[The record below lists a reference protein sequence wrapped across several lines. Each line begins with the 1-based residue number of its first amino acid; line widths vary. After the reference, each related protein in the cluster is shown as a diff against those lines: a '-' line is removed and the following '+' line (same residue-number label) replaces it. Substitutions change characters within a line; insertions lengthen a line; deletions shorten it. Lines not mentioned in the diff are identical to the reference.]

1 MLYPYSWPDN
11 REISHS
17 TFRFSFKKRKLL
29 VDLDVSM
36 VYIAHIIH
44 SYQGYPTIPVLTTGL
59 VLLPMQLNALPCLER
74 NISLRNSLMSRSAVP
89 MIRSICESKSP
100 PTRPARMAY
109 TEVGGLVDLLQ
120 VSDIFL
126 SQLNNLKVA

>member
-17 TFRFSFKKRKLL
+17 TFRFSFKKRKLP
-29 VDLDVSM
+29 VDVST
-36 VYIAHIIH
+36 VHIAHIIH
-44 SYQGYPTIPVLTTGL
+44 SYQGFPIIPVLTTSL

-89 MIRSICESKSP
+89 MIRSICESKIP

-126 SQLNNLKVA
+126 SQLNNLEVA